1 MKFRTLQILLGLIF
15 LSACRKNEPVP
26 FPPDPGPEQK
36 LEYVW
41 SQYLRDD
48 SAATFYSIDPKLYD
62 NTVLFS
68 TSNGNS
74 EVVKS
79 FNKLTGELN
88 WEWSDN
94 NYQRNY
100 LNNEN
105 ALLVNNVLFLGA
117 KHTIYAINAANGSTR
132 WTYTWPAEV
141 YGDIYL
147 YTDGQYLYHRIMV
160 EHPKLPAYDAYIM
173 RTPVDAT
180 APQWDTV
187 FIDPADTHSKRFK
200 SLNFFTRT
208 DGHEMMVGVVDAAGI
223 EDGVSGKTSLFLYD
237 LTAENLVYY
246 KDNAMPNGAFLNPLQ
261 LDQDKVYVLG
271 GWGVH
276 AFDLQTG
283 EEVWTYQH
291 APAGDP
297 NRSFASGDFALYE
310 GKLVVKN
317 RDGIMLSLDA
327 SDGSEIWRIS
337 ESGSVMEGRFRIYK
351 DKAFYTS
358 GNDLMIVD
366 LRVGKLLIKEDPPT
380 GNWAEGTIAIDETE
394 QLLYYNDRGTAYCA
408 KIPE

>member
-1 MKFRTLQILLGLIF
+1 MIF

-94 NYQRNY
+94 SYQENFIY
-100 LNNEN
+100 NEN
-105 ALLVNNVLFLGA
+105 SLLINDILLLCTKQILYAVNASTGTTLWT
-117 KHTIYAINAANGSTR
+117 HT
-132 WTYTWPAEV
+132 WTWG
-141 YGDIYL
+141 YGDIYI
-147 YTDGQYLYHRIMV
+147 YTDGEFLYHRLLV
-160 EHPKLPAYDAYIM
+160 ENNGRDAYDAYIM
-173 RTPVDAT
+173 RTPVDAS

-187 FIDPADTHSKRFK
+187 WVDYADTHSKRFK
-200 SLNFFTRT
+200 SLNFFTRA
-208 DGHEMMVGVVDAAGI
+208 DGHKMMVGVVDAAGI

-237 LTAENLVYY
+237 LTADSLVYY
-246 KDNAMPNGAFLNPLQ
+246 RDNAMPHGAFFNPLQ